1 MNLILDTNIVVSG
14 IIWRGPPHELFERVL
29 AGEATAWTCA
39 ELHAELLQVL
49 NYPKL
54 RILLETRGLDPTKIV
69 ERYAA
74 LCRWVRTAPLAKP
87 ICRDPQDDCLLAC
100 ALAARA
106 DALVSGD
113 DDLLSLRAVE
123 EIPILTAVG
132 CLQRLT
138 AGKPAL

>member
-1 MNLILDTNIVVSG
+1 MNLVLDTNIVVSG

-39 ELHAELLQVL
+39 ELHTELLQVL

-54 RILLETRGLDPTKIV
+54 RGLFDARDLDPAKIA

-74 LCRWVRTAPLAKP
+74 LCRWVRIAPLAKP
-87 ICRDPQDDCLLAC
+87 ICRDPQDDRVLAC
-100 ALAARA
+100 ALVARA

-123 EIPILTAVG
+123 EIPILTAVE
-132 CLQRLT
+132 CLQRLA
-138 AGKPAL
+138 AGKPTL